1 MIENSLLAS
10 FYAETLLVGSHI
22 LGYVQKLYKSIAYDS
37 NGAVVSYED
46 LYSSLAAE
54 IDALPKLH
62 LELSVPTGGEAQY
75 SIQLTM
81 SMEKVVDD
89 CDRVSH
95 KVSKF
100 ESKTREAIGRL
111 KRLHGEFGVWYS
123 LAATQVLAQ
132 PTIGQPVKLTAVQ
145 VKQLAD
151 SEYSRLINDLDITM
165 DSLLNSVKLLKL
177 EIKEHKR
184 TQMDKYAMGKDQ
196 VNASWT
202 SHMPMFNGSNDITT
216 EPPGKLLEP
225 KSLLEEEALD
235 EFEEPE
241 VKGGGTLP
249 TEIKGTFFK
258 TGTARPAH
266 PVYSDLN
273 EEEMS

>member
-1 MIENSLLAS
+1 MIENTLLDSFQAEKLLA
-10 FYAETLLVGSHI
+10 GSHVLTFI
-22 LGYVQKLYKSIAYDS
+22 QKLFQELSYNSDGKEI
-37 NGAVVSYED
+37 SYED

-54 IDALPKLH
+54 VDALPKLH

-100 ESKTREAIGRL
+100 ESKAREALGRL
-111 KRLHGEFGVWYS
+111 KRLHGEFGVWYA
-123 LAATQVLAQ
+123 LAVEQTREWIAIDKPLR
-132 PTIGQPVKLTAVQ
+132 LTAVQ
-145 VKQLAD
+145 IRQLAD
-151 SEYSRLINDLDITM
+151 SEYSRLINDL
-165 DSLLNSVKLLKL
+165 KLLKL
-177 EIKEHKR
+177 EIREHKR
-184 TQMDKYAMGKDQ
+184 TQMDKYSMGKDQ

-216 EPPGKLLEP
+216 EPPGRLLEP

-235 EFEEPE
+235 QFEEPE
-241 VKGGGTLP
+241 VRGGGTLP

-258 TGTARPAH
+258 TGTPRPAH
-266 PVYSDLN
+266 SVPSDLN
-273 EEEMS
+273 EEEIT